1 MSDYG
6 EYRVTVQTS
15 YGEKA
20 TLIVHAHSDLIARE
34 LAKQATGLHVPLDG
48 VERVS

>member
-15 YGEKA
+15 EGEKA
-20 TLIVHAHSDLIARE
+20 RLIVHAHSDLIARE
-34 LAKQATGLHVPLDG
+34 MARQATGLHVVA